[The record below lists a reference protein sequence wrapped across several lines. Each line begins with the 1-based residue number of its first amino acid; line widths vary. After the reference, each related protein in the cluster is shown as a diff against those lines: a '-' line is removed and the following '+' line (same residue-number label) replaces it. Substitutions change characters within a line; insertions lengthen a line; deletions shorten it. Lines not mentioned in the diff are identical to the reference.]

1 MADQDHGAIRQGSV
15 YGCPDQPGTGWIQ
28 VSGGL
33 VQEQQ
38 GRVSQERT
46 GQRDPLPLPRGQPQA
61 ALAERRIV
69 SSRQF
74 LDEVGGPRQPGGAAD
89 SVTAR
94 TGLAEGNIV
103 RRGAGEQVG
112 LLWHPGD
119 LRAPLPDIYGRQVTA
134 GSIVP

>member
-1 MADQDHGAIRQGSV
+1 M
-15 YGCPDQPGTGWIQ
+15 
-28 VSGGL
+28 SGGL

-46 GQRDPLPLPRGQPQA
+46 GQRDPLPLARGQPQA

-69 SSRQF
+69 SGRQF
-74 LDEVGGPRQPGGAAD
+74 LDEVGGPGQPGGPAD
-89 SVTAR
+89 GVAAR

-112 LLWHPGD
+112 LLRHPGD
-119 LRAPLPDIYGRQVTA
+119 LRAPLPDIYGRQVTV
-134 GSIVP
+134 GSIVT